1 MKAYKV
7 NNFEEIHDVI
17 FQKVKEI
24 NKTMPPY
31 KAIKGIIL
39 TKEALI
45 KTTTGKI
52 KRNENLKKVLK
63 KI

>member
-1 MKAYKV
+1 MAVY
-7 NNFEEIHDVI
+7 DAI

-31 KAIKGIIL
+31 KAIRGITL

-63 KI
+63 NYEVK

>member
-1 MKAYKV
+1 
-7 NNFEEIHDVI
+7 
-17 FQKVKEI
+17 
-24 NKTMPPY
+24 MPPY

-63 KI
+63 NYEVK